1 MIFALAYGWPHG
13 HVTVCRLIY
22 IYNYVLSCSLLCVLA
37 VTRPVITS
45 VVANQA
51 SDGLSEISINWTD
64 ENDLSHVNRYAF
76 FFGLQTNDQ
85 ECISAGTLSERIANM
100 VVVNRTFSATVHH
113 TLDPFVKYTVQVAQD
128 WPGSSIG
135 RKSIAFNFT
144 RNATRK

>member
-1 MIFALAYGWPHG
+1 M
-13 HVTVCRLIY
+13 Y

-45 VVANQA
+45 VVANQT
-51 SDGLSEISINWTD
+51 SDGTSNILINWTD

-76 FFGLQTNDQ
+76 FFGLQTND
-85 ECISAGTLSERIANM
+85 EGCISAGTLSKSIADIA
-100 VVVNRTFSATVHH
+100 VVDSALSATVHH
-113 TLDPFVKYTVQVAQD
+113 TLDPFVRYTVQVAQD

-144 RNATRK
+144 LNATRK